1 VTDTDG
7 LEIVEADVGD
17 AGALARLAQGALPEA
32 WTESGFVGMLRLPGC
47 IGLLASRRE
56 QESPVGFLV
65 GQRVIDELHVLSLV
79 VDPAWRRRGV
89 GRRLLEAAL
98 GDPPAARLLLEV
110 RRSNVGAR
118 AFYRA
123 IGFQEVGCRARY
135 YPDQEDAVLLTYC
148 VGPMGEAAA
157 AERRA

>member
-1 VTDTDG
+1 M
-7 LEIVEADVGD
+7 A
-17 AGALARLAQGALPEA
+17 
-32 WTESGFVGMLRLPGC
+32 
-47 IGLLASRRE
+47 
-56 QESPVGFLV
+56 FLV

-98 GDPPAARLLLEV
+98 GEPPVARLLLEV
-110 RRSNVGAR
+110 RRSNVDAR

-123 IGFQEVGCRARY
+123 LGFEEVGCRARY
-135 YPDQEDAVLLTYC
+135 YPDREDAVLLTC
-148 VGPMGEAAA
+148 SVGPAGEAAA